1 MKDSKS
7 LIQAEAELS
16 AQYYQPIPVVLSQ
29 AKGVWAWDVEG
40 NRYLDMLAAYSAASH
55 GHGHPRLLQALRD
68 QSEKLC
74 VPSRAFY
81 SDKLPAFLKTI
92 CTLTGLDKVAPMNTG
107 AEAVETGIKAAR
119 LWGYRIKGIPKDRA
133 EIIVANNNFHGRTTT
148 IISFSSN
155 EKSYDGFGP
164 LTPGFKQIPFGDIQ
178 ALQEAITPNTCA
190 ILFEPIQGE
199 GGVIVPPQGWLPQV
213 AQLCHENN
221 VLLLLDE
228 IQSGLGRTGKMF
240 ACRHENV
247 QPDGIMLG
255 KALGGGMLPISAFV
269 AREEIMQQ
277 FTPSMHGS
285 TYGGNPLA
293 CAVGLEALKIL
304 QDEELIENS
313 AELGAYMLGRLHALA
328 HSSSVITEVR
338 GQGLWAGVD
347 INPEVMSGHDMA
359 DLLMKHGVLTKET
372 RHQTL
377 RFSPP
382 LVITRKELDWG
393 LDRFEEIVAQIG

>member
-1 MKDSKS
+1 MNHSKS
-7 LIQAEAELS
+7 LMQAEAELS

-29 AKGVWAWDVEG
+29 AKGVWVWDVDG

-81 SDKLPAFLKTI
+81 SEKLPAFLEEI
-92 CTLTGLDKVAPMNTG
+92 CMLTGLDKVAPMNTG

-119 LWGYRIKGIPKDRA
+119 LWGYRVKGIPKNKA
-133 EIIVANNNFHGRTTT
+133 EIIVASNNFHGRTTT
-148 IISFSSN
+148 VISFSSSRKAY
-155 EKSYDGFGP
+155 EDFGP

-190 ILFEPIQGE
+190 VLFEPIQGE
-199 GGVIVPPQGWLPQV
+199 GGIIVPPQGWLTQV
-213 AQLCHENN
+213 AEICRENN

-228 IQSGLGRTGKMF
+228 IQSGLGRTGKML
-240 ACRHENV
+240 ACQHEGV

-269 AREEIMQQ
+269 ARDEIMQL

-293 CAVGLEALKIL
+293 SAVGLEALKVL
-304 QDEELIENS
+304 QEEGLVQNS
-313 AELGAYMLGRLHALA
+313 AKLGAYMLERLEEMAR
-328 HSSSVITEVR
+328 SFSVITEVR
-338 GQGLWAGVD
+338 GLGLWAGID
-347 INPEVMSGHDMA
+347 INPDVMSGHQMSK
-359 DLLMKHGVLTKET
+359 LLMKKGVLTKET
-372 RHQTL
+372 REQTL

-382 LVITRKELDWG
+382 LVITQKELDWG
-393 LDRFEEIVAQIG
+393 LDRFEEVVAEIG